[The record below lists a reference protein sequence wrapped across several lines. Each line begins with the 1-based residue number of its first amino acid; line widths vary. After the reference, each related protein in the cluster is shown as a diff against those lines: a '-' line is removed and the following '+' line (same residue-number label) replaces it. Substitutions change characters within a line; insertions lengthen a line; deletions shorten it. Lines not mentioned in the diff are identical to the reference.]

1 MFQNFLPSYS
11 VSTTNST
18 HHYQNLTLNFDHLYT
33 PPPIV
38 KPATGCMA
46 EGPIHKGS
54 LEACFALP
62 PPLENVENFKCLRC
76 IFSNLTQKTHELHN
90 SECSRH
96 KVQFPNCSCQ
106 FLKFIFHVQPQ
117 TSALWWNQFLLARLA
132 CPLHDMGFACHALN
146 TYTRLL

>member
-33 PPPIV
+33 PSPIV

-76 IFSNLTQKTHELHN
+76 IFSNLTQKLMNYTTQNVVATKYNFQTAHASFSSSYSMYSHKQVLSGGTNSCWQDSPVLFMIWVLH
-90 SECSRH
+90 
-96 KVQFPNCSCQ
+96 VM
-106 FLKFIFHVQPQ
+106 L
-117 TSALWWNQFLLARLA
+117 
-132 CPLHDMGFACHALN
+132 
-146 TYTRLL
+146 

>member
-33 PPPIV
+33 PSPIV

-46 EGPIHKGS
+46 EGPIHKGN

-76 IFSNLTQKTHELHN
+76 IFSNLTQKLMNYTTQNVVATKYNYQTARASFSSSYSMYSHKQVLSGGTNSCWQDSPVLFMIWVLH
-90 SECSRH
+90 
-96 KVQFPNCSCQ
+96 VM
-106 FLKFIFHVQPQ
+106 L
-117 TSALWWNQFLLARLA
+117 
-132 CPLHDMGFACHALN
+132 
-146 TYTRLL
+146 